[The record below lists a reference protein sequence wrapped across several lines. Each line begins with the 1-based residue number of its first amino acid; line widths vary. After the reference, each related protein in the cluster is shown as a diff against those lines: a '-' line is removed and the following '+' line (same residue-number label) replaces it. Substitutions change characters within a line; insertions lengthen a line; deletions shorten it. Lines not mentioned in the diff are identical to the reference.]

1 MKKLLLI
8 LMIITIIFNPI
19 KSYSQSDNDAAILAG
34 AATVLS
40 IYAAIEQQKE
50 MLEQQALNY
59 LLSSHPEYTNF
70 RLKVIGLGQ
79 GGQKLSDNSNSYI
92 IPFSLVMMDGEKLT
106 SNKKLLFLFVS
117 SDWVNGNG
125 IDFSKWKWEIYDS
138 KKWNLLMSEFFELI
152 STSKLSISND
162 SIRVYDKI
170 KDYVPETDKINGYD
184 YLERIERVK
193 NDVKGKIRTE
203 DFKNVSVY
211 YKKQNNKVHISN
223 VRLTKEGLT
232 ATLGGRFSGRK
243 LVYPFLQ
250 LKGDDYRVKDFDD
263 SFKIFCNENSLGLF
277 RKDTEDAMV
286 ISRVLMRKIHTFI
299 NDDSIDDFQE

>member
-92 IPFSLVMMDGEKLT
+92 KSFHKDHVANLINVCEKCHNEFHKN
-106 SNKKLLFLFVS
+106 NKQHRKV
-117 SDWVNGNG
+117 
-125 IDFSKWKWEIYDS
+125 K
-138 KKWNLLMSEFFELI
+138 
-152 STSKLSISND
+152 T
-162 SIRVYDKI
+162 
-170 KDYVPETDKINGYD
+170 TTGYD
-184 YLERIERVK
+184 LEEV
-193 NDVKGKIRTE
+193 E
-203 DFKNVSVY
+203 D
-211 YKKQNNKVHISN
+211 
-223 VRLTKEGLT
+223 
-232 ATLGGRFSGRK
+232 
-243 LVYPFLQ
+243 
-250 LKGDDYRVKDFDD
+250 
-263 SFKIFCNENSLGLF
+263 
-277 RKDTEDAMV
+277 
-286 ISRVLMRKIHTFI
+286 
-299 NDDSIDDFQE
+299 

>member
-1 MKKLLLI
+1 MKKILLS
-8 LMIITIIFNPI
+8 LMISTIIFNPI
-19 KSYSQSDNDAAILAG
+19 KSYSQSDNDAAIIGG
-34 AATVLS
+34 AAAMLS

-79 GGQKLSDNSNSYI
+79 GGKKLSDNSDSYI

-106 SNKKLLFLFVS
+106 SNKKLLFLYVS
-117 SDWVNGNG
+117 SNWANGNG

-138 KKWNLLMSEFFELI
+138 KKWNFLMSEFFEII
-152 STSKLSISND
+152 SCSKLSISND
-162 SIRVYDKI
+162 SIIVYSKI
-170 KDYVPETDKINGYD
+170 KGYSPETDEKNGYD
-184 YLERIERVK
+184 YITRVERIDK
-193 NDVKGKIRTE
+193 E
-203 DFKNVSVY
+203 DVSVY
-211 YKKQNNKVHISN
+211 YKKQNLKVHISQ

-232 ATLGGRFSGRK
+232 ATIGGKFSGRK
-243 LVYPFLQ
+243 LVYPFLE

-277 RKDTEDAMV
+277 RKDTEDAMLL
-286 ISRVLMRKIHTFI
+286 SRILMRKIHTFI
-299 NDDSIDDFQE
+299 NDDSIDDFKE